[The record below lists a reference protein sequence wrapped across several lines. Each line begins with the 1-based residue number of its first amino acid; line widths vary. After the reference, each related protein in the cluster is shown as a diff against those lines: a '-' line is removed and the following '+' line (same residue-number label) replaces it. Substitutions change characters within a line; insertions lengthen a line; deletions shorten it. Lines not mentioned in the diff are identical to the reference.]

1 MKNHFFFPYSG
12 NKRQEVERLYDT
24 FKDRIDDI
32 KTIIEPYCG
41 SCAFSYYV
49 WTQNKDKDIKYVLND
64 MDFHLI
70 ELLRMAKD
78 RPDELQMINEDINE
92 FCSTMTKE
100 TYNFKKK
107 DGVAGYILGNLYCG
121 MRVGLYP
128 SRDRARVGHRNILN
142 CPFMDFLQNANIEI
156 SEKDGLDLVKEY
168 VDDKHTMLFLDP
180 PYILGCNAMY
190 KTKSTDIYKFF
201 SKHDLKAFQ
210 CHMLICLELNFVTE
224 LIFDI
229 EDANIYDKRYEGTQH
244 LKTKHFIYYNKQ
256 E

>member
-41 SCAFSYYV
+41 SCAFSYYI
-49 WTQNKDKDIKYVLND
+49 WTQNKDKDIKYILND

-92 FCSTMTKE
+92 FCKTMTKE
-100 TYNFKKK
+100 TYDIKKK
-107 DGVAGYILGNLYCG
+107 DGVGGYILGNLYYYIHPKTCP
-121 MRVGLYP
+121 VNQK
-128 SRDRARVGHRNILN
+128 VGHRNILN

-156 SEKDGLDLVKEY
+156 SEKDGLGLVKEY

-180 PYILGCNAMY
+180 PYILSCNAMY
-190 KTKSTDIYKFF
+190 KNKSTDIYKFF
-201 SKHDLKAFQ
+201 SKNDLKAFQ
-210 CHMLICLELNFVTE
+210 SHMLICLELNFITE

-229 EDANIYDKRYEGTQH
+229 EDLNIYDKTYEAVRS
-244 LKTKHFIYYNKQ
+244 KTKHFIYYNKQ